1 MLKTSQ
7 LEIFQAVVD
16 CGSLNKAAEYLNTS
30 QPYLSRVLKDMEE
43 KLGKTLLV
51 RGKQGVYPTRD
62 GKFIYGY
69 AKTIIQNLKKNRRV

>member
-30 QPYLSRVLKDMEE
+30 QPYLSRVIKDMEE
-43 KLGKTLLV
+43 NMGKRLL
-51 RGKQGVYPTRD
+51 
-62 GKFIYGY
+62 
-69 AKTIIQNLKKNRRV
+69 